1 MEISYDPSK
10 RQKTLA
16 ERGIDFE
23 DAREVFAGVTL
34 TLEDIRFDY
43 GEARFQTY
51 GVLRERIVMVV
62 WTARGERRHVIS
74 MRHCHEREARK
85 VREQLDRP
93 G

>member
-1 MEISYDPSK
+1 MEIGYDPAK
-10 RQKTLA
+10 RRKTLD
-16 ERGIDFE
+16 ERGIDFV
-23 DAREVFAGVTL
+23 DAVLVFAGATL
-34 TLEDIRFDY
+34 TLEDVRFDY

-62 WTARGERRHVIS
+62 WTARGESRHVIS

-93 G
+93 R